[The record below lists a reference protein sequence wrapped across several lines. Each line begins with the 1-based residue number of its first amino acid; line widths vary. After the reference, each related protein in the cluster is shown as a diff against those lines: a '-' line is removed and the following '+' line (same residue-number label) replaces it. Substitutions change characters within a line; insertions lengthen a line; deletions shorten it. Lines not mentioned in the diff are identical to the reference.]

1 MTKKT
6 TILSLFVLAK
16 FLVHFFL
23 VGPEYELHRDE
34 FLHLDQAHHLAWGFM
49 SIPPF
54 TSWISAV
61 IIFLGGTLFWV
72 RFFPALF
79 GVLTIVAVWKI
90 IEELKGTLFALI
102 LGATCVL
109 FSVLLRLNILYHPN
123 SFDVLSWT
131 VLYYTVIKF
140 INTENSKWLFT
151 GAAVFAF
158 GFLNKYNILLLF
170 YSV

>member
-61 IIFLGGTLFWV
+61 IIFLGGTLFW
-72 RFFPALF
+72 A
-79 GVLTIVAVWKI
+79 K
-90 IEELKGTLFALI
+90 TLFIMGSAGAKELAQAEKLACAI
-102 LGATCVL
+102 LDYKGGAWI
-109 FSVLLRLNILYHPN
+109 S
-123 SFDVLSWT
+123 
-131 VLYYTVIKF
+131 
-140 INTENSKWLFT
+140 TEFK
-151 GAAVFAF
+151 
-158 GFLNKYNILLLF
+158 KYLHKNNA
-170 YSV
+170 